1 MTLNS
6 NTNRS
11 RHPSSCAATPAG
23 SIKRLPTC
31 TSLTIHGMGLQRPES
46 TEGAR
51 DIRDQR
57 DWVLSQQR
65 KTRSLD
71 KVKRLITILRRFE
84 SGPTWTNTQCS
95 CWSNRKLLVDCS
107 SGTTHQKTLTKQ
119 RKQSVCWRFDEFV
132 RHVFS
137 RRLLVF
143 FFSMID
149 VTWYYYSR
157 SNEWS
162 ASQPIGI
169 ECPRY
174 QCTHARNDKG
184 LNWRCDI
191 FGQCR
196 ISQSESC
203 ISGRLFQNA
212 LPCYLKKKQF

>member
-11 RHPSSCAATPAG
+11 RHPSSCAATPALAQLKDLRYPLVLSDHTWG
-23 SIKRLPTC
+23 VTGTRVYGRCARHTRSARL
-31 TSLTIHGMGLQRPES
+31 SLES
-46 TEGAR
+46 TA
-51 DIRDQR
+51 QN
-57 DWVLSQQR
+57 S
-65 KTRSLD
+65 
-71 KVKRLITILRRFE
+71 ITWQGQVANNNSTRFE

-107 SGTTHQKTLTKQ
+107 SGTTHQNTLTKQ

-137 RRLLVF
+137 RRLLV

-174 QCTHARNDKG
+174 
-184 LNWRCDI
+184 
-191 FGQCR
+191 
-196 ISQSESC
+196 
-203 ISGRLFQNA
+203 
-212 LPCYLKKKQF
+212 